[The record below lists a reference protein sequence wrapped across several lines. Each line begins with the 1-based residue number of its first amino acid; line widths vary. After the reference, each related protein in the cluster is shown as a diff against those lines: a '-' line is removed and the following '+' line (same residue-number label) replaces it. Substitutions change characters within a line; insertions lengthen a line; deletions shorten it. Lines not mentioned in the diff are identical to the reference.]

1 MPTGIDHIVIA
12 VRNLAQATQDYTRA
26 GFTVIEGGK
35 HKDGTTHNAL
45 VAFAD
50 GAYFELIAFRNPDQA
65 QDHKWW
71 HRLAQGEGLID
82 YALRTDDLDKEVHDL
97 RKRGLD
103 ASDPLDGGRVR
114 PDGQRLDW
122 QTIRF
127 EGSSSPALP
136 FYCFDLTARQ
146 LRVPGGEATA
156 HASGV
161 LGVAGV
167 TVIVSDMGAAEPQF
181 QKLTNDQGES
191 VLEAFPDAEVAQRF
205 RIGDVWIQVVQP
217 TIHASNLRQQLEL
230 RGDSLFSVSLNASRE
245 DASSIPIVLAHGAR
259 LLQLPESRSA
269 KNRADRA
276 G

>member
-12 VRNLAQATQDYTRA
+12 VRNLAQATEDYMRA
-26 GFTVIEGGK
+26 GFTVIEGGE
-35 HKDGTTHNAL
+35 HKDGATHNAL

-50 GAYFELIAFRNPDQA
+50 GAYFELIAFRNPDQE

-82 YALRTDDLDKEVHDL
+82 YAVRTDDLGKEVHEL
-97 RKRGLD
+97 RDRGLD
-103 ASDPLDGGRVR
+103 VSDPLDGGRFR

-146 LRVPGGEATA
+146 LRVPGGQATA
-156 HASGV
+156 HANGI

-167 TVIVSDMGAAEPQF
+167 TVIVSDMPAAAPQF
-181 QKLTNDQGES
+181 QKLKNDQGES
-191 VLEAFPDAEVAQRF
+191 VLEAFPDAEAAQRF
-205 RIGDVWIQVVQP
+205 RIGNAWIQVMQP
-217 TIHASNLRQQLEL
+217 TIHTSDLRQQLEL
-230 RGDSLFSVSLNASRE
+230 RGDSLFSVSLNTSRE
-245 DASSIPIVLAHGAR
+245 DERSIPIVLAHGAR
-259 LLQLPESRSA
+259 LLQFPDIRL
-269 KNRADRA
+269 
-276 G
+276 